1 MYSSTTESPI
11 LLLGVAHVV
20 DLEKGLREALMD
32 RPLDGVALELDAER
46 AQHVLSD
53 APAEPSGGGSPIFL
67 RLWAHMQKRLGDEM
81 GAGAGGEMRTAAG
94 IAKERSLPIFLIDD
108 PIRETLRKLIAS
120 MSFKERI
127 SLVLGGILG
136 LVIPTRFVADQL
148 EDYNEAPGDYLDAVR
163 QAYPSVARVLLDDRN
178 EHMAD
183 RLGSLRAKGY
193 GRVAA
198 VVGDAHVPGL
208 TEALRKRGIPVE
220 SISFAKLQG
229 SKASGS
235 GPAPSGPAT
244 P

>member
-1 MYSSTTESPI
+1 VYSSTVESPI
-11 LLLGVAHVV
+11 LLLGVAHVI
-20 DLEKGLREALMD
+20 DLETPLRRALEG
-32 RPLDGVALELDAER
+32 RLLDGVALELDAER
-46 AQHVLSD
+46 AQHVLSN
-53 APAEPSGGGSPIFL
+53 APQEGSGGNAPIFL
-67 RLWAHMQKRLGDEM
+67 RLWAHMQKRLGDEL
-81 GAGAGGEMRTAAG
+81 GSGAGGEMRAAAG

-136 LVIPTRFVADQL
+136 LVIPTRLVEDQL
-148 EDYNEAPGDYLDAVR
+148 DAYNEAPGDYLDAIR
-163 QAYPSVARVLLDDRN
+163 QAYPGIARVLLDDRN

-208 TEALRKRGIPVE
+208 TAALRRRGIPVE
-220 SISFAKLQG
+220 SISFAALR
-229 SKASGS
+229 ASTASVS
-235 GPAPSGPAT
+235 GPAPAGPGT

>member
-1 MYSSTTESPI
+1 VYASTVETPV
-11 LLLGVAHVV
+11 LLLGVAHVI
-20 DLEKGLREALMD
+20 DLETPLRRALAD

-46 AQHVLSD
+46 AQQVLSD
-53 APAEPSGGGSPIFL
+53 TPPERSGGGSPIFL
-67 RLWAHMQKRLGDEM
+67 RLWAHLQKRLGDEL
-81 GAGAGGEMRTAAG
+81 GAGAGGEMRAAAG
-94 IAKERSLPIFLIDD
+94 IAKERQLPIFLIDD

-136 LVIPTRFVADQL
+136 LVIPTRVVEDQL
-148 EDYNEAPGDYLDAVR
+148 DAYNEAPGDYLDAVR
-163 QAYPSVARVLLDDRN
+163 EAYPSIARVLLDDRN
-178 EHMAD
+178 EHMAE

-208 TEALRKRGIPVE
+208 SAALRKRGIPVE
-220 SISFAKLQG
+220 AISFASLK
-229 SKASGS
+229 SSTASRS
-235 GPAPSGPAT
+235 GPAAAGSAT